1 MQAPASE
8 GCHTGAKSAG
18 LRGVHRG
25 GHGALS
31 LTLAKKGGVKAG
43 DTSFREKESHT
54 GAPALEENGAHR
66 SHVDTSSVS
75 PQAEYVLKTPHIA

>member
-31 LTLAKKGGVKAG
+31 LKLTKEGGVKAG
-43 DTSFREKESHT
+43 DTSFSAKGIPHWSIGSGEGTQGSHI
-54 GAPALEENGAHR
+54 
-66 SHVDTSSVS
+66 DTSSVS
-75 PQAEYVLKTPHIA
+75 PAVGYVIQAPPIA